1 MRFKFVV
8 AAVLAAVLGGTAAQ
22 AADPASCKSV
32 KMSDIGW
39 TDVTAMTATTGQ
51 ILKALGYSPKIDLL
65 SVPVTFT
72 SLKSKDIDLF
82 LGNWMPSMEADI
94 KPYLADKSVD
104 VVGTNLVGAKY
115 TLAVPSYLYDQ
126 GLKSFQDIA
135 KFKDQLGGKI
145 YGIEPGNDGNRLVL
159 GMIDKDQFGLKGFQ
173 LVESSE
179 QGMLA
184 QVEKAVRN
192 KQPIVFLGW
201 APHPMNTKF
210 DMKYLSGGDD
220 VFGPDFGGARVDTV
234 VRAGLLT
241 ECPNLGTF
249 IKNLKFEIGMED
261 EIMGAVLDD
270 GASPDKAGKDWLKKH
285 PQVLDAWLAGVTTL
299 DGQPGLPAVKAAFGI
314 SG

>member
-1 MRFKFVV
+1 MRFKF
-8 AAVLAAVLGGTAAQ
+8 ALAAVFAVVLGGAAQ

-39 TDVTAMTATTGQ
+39 TDVTAMTATTGS

-72 SLKSKDIDLF
+72 SLKSKDIDVF

-184 QVEKAVRN
+184 QVEKSVRN

-249 IKNLKFEIGMED
+249 LKNLKFEIGMEN

-285 PQVLDAWLAGVTTL
+285 PEVLDAWLAGVTTL